1 MQVVASAAQI
11 LHKAQGMVLETDQ
24 QVAAGRVR
32 KDKGVAVQEP
42 QGGFKVK
49 SDTRIILRR
58 EYA

>member
-42 QGGFKVK
+42 QGRLAVK
-49 SDTRIILRR
+49 SDTRIIPGR